1 MKEIF
6 ILEDSP
12 FRIKWFKE
20 TFTYGNKLTIVDNVK
35 DAIEYL
41 NNGSPYIM
49 FLDHDLDGEI
59 YVDSFKE
66 NTGYRL
72 TEWIY
77 KSERIYNKI
86 IIHSLN
92 PVGVDNMFYM
102 LTRKPSAK
110 DVRKIPFSDLIR
122 YDSRYLL
129 K

>member
-1 MKEIF
+1 
-6 ILEDSP
+6 
-12 FRIKWFKE
+12 
-20 TFTYGNKLTIVDNVK
+20 
-35 DAIEYL
+35 
-41 NNGSPYIM
+41 M
-49 FLDHDLDGEI
+49 FLDHDLDREI

-72 TEWIY
+72 SEWIH
-77 KSERIYNKI
+77 KNERVYNKI

>member
-1 MKEIF
+1 MKKVFVLEDSEFRIRWFKEIF
-6 ILEDSP
+6 A
-12 FRIKWFKE
+12 
-20 TFTYGNKLTIVDNVK
+20 YGNDLIIVNSVK
-35 DAIEYL
+35 DAVAYL
-41 NNGSPYIM
+41 NNNDPYIM

-72 TEWIY
+72 AEWIY
-77 KSERIYNKI
+77 KNGKTYNKI

-92 PVGVDNMFYM
+92 QIGVDNMFYM

-110 DVRKIPFSDLIR
+110 EVKKIPFSDLVH
-122 YDSRYLL
+122 YDSAYLL